1 MFVGFVIDRGQLRAD
16 PAKVKAVVEWPE
28 PKTQK
33 ALQKFLG
40 FANFYRK
47 FIHNFINVVLPL
59 TTLTSPKQQFV
70 WSPQAQQTFVQ
81 LKLLFSL
88 TPILIQA
95 DLSQPFTVEDDASD
109 SGVGA
114 VLSQRVEGKLHP

>member
-1 MFVGFVIDRGQLRAD
+1 MSDCFFNGFWRITCEKCEKCEFHVPTVSFLGFVIDRGQLRAD
-16 PAKVKAVVEWPE
+16 PAKVKPVVEWLE
-28 PKTQK
+28 PKTRK

-47 FIHNFINVVLPL
+47 FICNFSTVVLPL

-95 DLSQPFTVEDDASD
+95 DLS
-109 SGVGA
+109 
-114 VLSQRVEGKLHP
+114 